1 MNDYNREALLL
12 GKLVCMKGATL
23 PAQSIFSHVFMSE
36 VITKMRKINYQGT
49 TVNILDDD
57 DMLTNCAIG
66 SYAIIEDSGYYV
78 AVRIEEKNAPAIHT
92 DPFTS
97 LEGALDEIA
106 VQCKS

>member
-1 MNDYNREALLL
+1 
-12 GKLVCMKGATL
+12 MKGAAL
-23 PAQSIFSHVFMSE
+23 PAQNIPPVSINGE
-36 VITKMRKINYQGT
+36 ITKMRKINYQGT

-66 SYAIIEDSGYYV
+66 SYAVIEDSGYYV

-97 LEGALDEIA
+97 LEEALDEIA